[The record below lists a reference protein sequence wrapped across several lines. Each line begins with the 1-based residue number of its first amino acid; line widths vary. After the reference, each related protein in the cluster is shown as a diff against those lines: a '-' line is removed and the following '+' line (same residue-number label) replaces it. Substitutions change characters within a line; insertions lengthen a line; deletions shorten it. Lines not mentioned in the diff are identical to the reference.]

1 MNSELFIRQH
11 HLDDVRT
18 LAFQADKYPE
28 VDMPFALEQIQGWQL
43 ARRKLPEWAAED
55 GVLFPPHLSME
66 QCSSEQAA
74 RYKCSVVER
83 LLTAEERQ
91 KGMMTDLTGGFGVD
105 FSYMAR
111 SFGKAVY
118 VEQQERLCEVARH
131 NFHCFGLQQA
141 EVVHGDGV
149 DFLHSLQDKQALI
162 YLDPARRDAHGGKTY
177 AIEDCSPD
185 VTALSDELVER
196 ARLVMIK
203 LSPMLDWHAAVVR
216 MKHVC
221 EVHIVSVGGECKEL
235 LLVMQQ
241 GEAVEK
247 RLFCVNDDDAFVC
260 RIGEEPRRWPLVE
273 DLRSVRWLYEP
284 NASLMKGGCF
294 GSLAE
299 RFKLQGVGQNS
310 HLFVSEKRV
319 EDFPGRG
326 FYIEDITSMN
336 RKELKTKLAG
346 LTKANIAVRNFPL
359 SAVEL
364 RKKLHLKDGGDTY
377 LFATTVGTVHT
388 LIICKKQM

>member
-11 HLDDVRT
+11 RLDDVRT

-43 ARRKLPEWAAED
+43 ARRKLPEWAAKE

-74 RYKCSVVER
+74 RYKCSIVER

-91 KGMMTDLTGGFGVD
+91 KGAMTDLTGGFGVD

-111 SFGKAVY
+111 AFGKAVY

-131 NFHCFGLQQA
+131 NFECFGLQQA

-149 DFLHSLQDKQALI
+149 DYLHGLQDELTLI
-162 YLDPARRDAHGGKTY
+162 YLDPARRDVHGSKTY

-185 VTALSDELVER
+185 VATLSDELVGK
-196 ARLVMIK
+196 ARYVLIK
-203 LSPMLDWHAAVVR
+203 LSPMLDWHAAVER

-241 GEAVEK
+241 GETEEK
-247 RLFCVNDDDAFVC
+247 RLFCVNDNDVFTC
-260 RIGEEPRRWPLVE
+260 RIVEEHGRVPLT
-273 DLRSVRWLYEP
+273 DDFLSVHWLYEP
-284 NASLMKGGCF
+284 HASLMKGGCF
-294 GSLAE
+294 GVLAE
-299 RFKLQGVGQNS
+299 RFKLKGVGQNS
-310 HLFVSEKRV
+310 HLFVAEERV
-319 EDFPGRG
+319 EGFPGRG
-326 FYIEDITSMN
+326 FQIESVTSMN

-346 LTKANIAVRNFPL
+346 ITKANVAVRNFPL
-359 SAVEL
+359 SAPEL
-364 RKKLHLKDGGDTY
+364 RKRLRLKDGGDIY

>member
-11 HLDDVRT
+11 RLDDVRT

-118 VEQQERLCEVARH
+118 VEQQERLCEIARH

-141 EVVHGDGV
+141 EVEHGD
-149 DFLHSLQDKQALI
+149 D
-162 YLDPARRDAHGGKTY
+162 
-177 AIEDCSPD
+177 
-185 VTALSDELVER
+185 LS
-196 ARLVMIK
+196 
-203 LSPMLDWHAAVVR
+203 
-216 MKHVC
+216 
-221 EVHIVSVGGECKEL
+221 
-235 LLVMQQ
+235 
-241 GEAVEK
+241 
-247 RLFCVNDDDAFVC
+247 
-260 RIGEEPRRWPLVE
+260 
-273 DLRSVRWLYEP
+273 
-284 NASLMKGGCF
+284 
-294 GSLAE
+294 
-299 RFKLQGVGQNS
+299 
-310 HLFVSEKRV
+310 
-319 EDFPGRG
+319 
-326 FYIEDITSMN
+326 
-336 RKELKTKLAG
+336 
-346 LTKANIAVRNFPL
+346 
-359 SAVEL
+359 
-364 RKKLHLKDGGDTY
+364 
-377 LFATTVGTVHT
+377 
-388 LIICKKQM
+388 

>member
-11 HLDDVRT
+11 RLDDVRT

-43 ARRKLPEWAAED
+43 ARRKLPEWAAKD

-74 RYKCSVVER
+74 RYKCSIVER

-91 KGMMTDLTGGFGVD
+91 KGTMADLTGGFGVD

-111 SFGKAVY
+111 ACGKAVY
-118 VEQQERLCEVARH
+118 VKQEERLCEVARH
-131 NFHCFGLQQA
+131 NFECFGLQQA

-149 DFLHSLQDKQALI
+149 DYLHGLQDEQSLI
-162 YLDPARRDAHGGKTY
+162 YLDPARRDVHGSKTY

-185 VTALSDELVER
+185 VATLSDELVGK
-196 ARLVMIK
+196 ARYVLVK
-203 LSPMLDWHAAVVR
+203 LSPMLDWHAAVER

-241 GEAVEK
+241 EETEEK
-247 RLFCVNDDDAFVC
+247 RLFCVNDDDVFIC
-260 RIGEEPRRWPLVE
+260 RIGEDNGRVPLTG
-273 DLRSVRWLYEP
+273 DLLSAHWLYEP
-284 NASLMKGGCF
+284 HASLMKGGCF
-294 GSLAE
+294 GVLAE
-299 RFKLQGVGQNS
+299 RFKLKGVGQNS
-310 HLFVSEKRV
+310 HLFVAEERV
-319 EDFPGRG
+319 EGFPGRG
-326 FYIEDITSMN
+326 FQIESVTSMN

-346 LTKANIAVRNFPL
+346 ITKANVAVRNFPL
-359 SAVEL
+359 SAPEL
-364 RKKLHLKDGGDTY
+364 RKRLRLKDGGDIY

>member
-11 HLDDVRT
+11 RLDDVRT

-43 ARRKLPEWAAED
+43 ARRKLPEWAAKD

-74 RYKCSVVER
+74 RYKCSIVER

-91 KGMMTDLTGGFGVD
+91 KGTMADLTGGFGVD

-111 SFGKAVY
+111 AFGKAVY

-131 NFHCFGLQQA
+131 NFECFGLQQA

-149 DFLHSLQDKQALI
+149 DYLHGLQDEQSLI
-162 YLDPARRDAHGGKTY
+162 YLDPARRDVHGSKTY

-185 VTALSDELVER
+185 VATLSDELVGK
-196 ARLVMIK
+196 ARYVLVK
-203 LSPMLDWHAAVVR
+203 LSPMLDWHAAVER

-241 GEAVEK
+241 EETEEK
-247 RLFCVNDDDAFVC
+247 RLFCVNDDDVFIC
-260 RIGEEPRRWPLVE
+260 RIGEDNGRVPLTG
-273 DLRSVRWLYEP
+273 DLLSAHWLYEP
-284 NASLMKGGCF
+284 HASLMKGGCF
-294 GSLAE
+294 GVLAE
-299 RFKLQGVGQNS
+299 RFKLKGVGQNS
-310 HLFVSEKRV
+310 HLFVAEERV
-319 EDFPGRG
+319 EGFPGRG
-326 FYIEDITSMN
+326 FQIESVTSMN

-346 LTKANIAVRNFPL
+346 ITKANVAVRNFPL
-359 SAVEL
+359 SAPEL
-364 RKKLHLKDGGDTY
+364 RKRLRLKDGGDIY

>member
-11 HLDDVRT
+11 RLDDVRT

-118 VEQQERLCEVARH
+118 VEQQERLCEIARH

-141 EVVHGDGV
+141 EVVHGDGG
-149 DFLHSLQDKQALI
+149 DFLHSLQNKQALI
-162 YLDPARRDAHGGKTY
+162 YLDPARRDVHGSKTY

-185 VTALSDELVER
+185 VTALSD
-196 ARLVMIK
+196 
-203 LSPMLDWHAAVVR
+203 
-216 MKHVC
+216 
-221 EVHIVSVGGECKEL
+221 
-235 LLVMQQ
+235 
-241 GEAVEK
+241 
-247 RLFCVNDDDAFVC
+247 
-260 RIGEEPRRWPLVE
+260 
-273 DLRSVRWLYEP
+273 
-284 NASLMKGGCF
+284 
-294 GSLAE
+294 
-299 RFKLQGVGQNS
+299 
-310 HLFVSEKRV
+310 
-319 EDFPGRG
+319 
-326 FYIEDITSMN
+326 
-336 RKELKTKLAG
+336 
-346 LTKANIAVRNFPL
+346 
-359 SAVEL
+359 
-364 RKKLHLKDGGDTY
+364 
-377 LFATTVGTVHT
+377 
-388 LIICKKQM
+388 